1 MSDFVTDTHRL
12 VVKLFTSEYEM
23 YFIVQDRLMYVEGRN
38 IASHAFDRC
47 IFRMRDWV
55 RCFVTDAISCLP
67 D

>member
-47 IFRMRDWV
+47 IFRL
-55 RCFVTDAISCLP
+55 TI
-67 D
+67 

>member
-23 YFIVQDRLMYVEGRN
+23 YFIFYHARQIDVEGRS

-47 IFRMRDWV
+47 IFRL
-55 RCFVTDAISCLP
+55 TI
-67 D
+67 